1 MATGKKALD
10 IFAPTTGKKG
20 DIGGQVKE
28 RIQGRPGAPEPYQK
42 VTVTLYDRQILH
54 LDKVALAIRE
64 RTGEVVHRAELI
76 RAILDKAAGALDP
89 EGKDLE
95 KEIREL
101 FPDILT
107 PR

>member
-1 MATGKKALD
+1 MEERKGGIMATGKKALD

-54 LDKVALAIRE
+54 LDK
-64 RTGEVVHRAELI
+64 
-76 RAILDKAAGALDP
+76 AAGALDP